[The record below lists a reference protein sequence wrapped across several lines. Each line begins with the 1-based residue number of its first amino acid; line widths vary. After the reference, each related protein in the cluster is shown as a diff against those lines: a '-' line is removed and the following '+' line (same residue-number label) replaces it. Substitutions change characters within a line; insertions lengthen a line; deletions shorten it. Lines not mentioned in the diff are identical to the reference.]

1 MLTEWR
7 IRMVARERAR
17 VREHQADG
25 HGWCAGCLAHGYVEE
40 WPCITVGT
48 AVLAV
53 KQLEGQLDPSDAG
66 HAAPDAAGG
75 VGPEP
80 DRLGRRGLPRPQIHD
95 RGNT

>member
-17 VREHQADG
+17 VAEHQADE
-25 HGWCAGCLAHGYVEE
+25 HGWCAGCLAYGYVEE

-53 KQLEGQLDPSDAG
+53 KQLDRQLGQSPSVNASSP
-66 HAAPDAAGG
+66 ASSRSAY
-75 VGPEP
+75 
-80 DRLGRRGLPRPQIHD
+80 
-95 RGNT
+95 